1 MPSQEFFRRLGL
13 FVVNDFLDAEHCAQL
28 CSEVNASPTTQGRV
42 GGDASRKGG
51 WVDESRRSVLCAGVP
66 KPTKL
71 LLRSRL
77 TKLKP
82 SLEGHF
88 QVSLNACD
96 GPHFLRYGQGN
107 FYTPHKDVDKDTPD
121 HLLGRQVSI
130 IVFLNPSSQDPA
142 FEGGY
147 SGGDLTFYGL
157 LRGEP
162 WEKCGFSLDASPGL
176 LIAFRP
182 DLLHEVKPVTFGQR
196 LTVAAWFTSD
206 SLKTSNPS

>member
-13 FVVNDFLDAEHCAQL
+13 FVLNDFLDAEHCAQL
-28 CSEVNASPTTQGRV
+28 CSEVLASPTTEGRV
-42 GGDASRKGG
+42 GTNKEG
-51 WVDESRRSVLCAGVP
+51 WVDESRRSVLCAEVA
-66 KPTKL
+66 KSTKL

-77 TKLKP
+77 AQLKP

-96 GPHFLRYGQGN
+96 GPHFLRYGPGN
-107 FYTPHKDVDKDTPD
+107 FYTPHRDVYDDSPE
-121 HLLGRQVSI
+121 HIIGRQVSI
-130 IVFLNPSSQDPA
+130 IVFLNPSTQDPA

-147 SGGDLTFYGL
+147 GGGALTFYGL
-157 LRGEP
+157 LPGEHF
-162 WEKCGFSLDASPGL
+162 EKCGFTLDASPGL

-196 LTVAAWFTSD
+196 LTVAAWFISD